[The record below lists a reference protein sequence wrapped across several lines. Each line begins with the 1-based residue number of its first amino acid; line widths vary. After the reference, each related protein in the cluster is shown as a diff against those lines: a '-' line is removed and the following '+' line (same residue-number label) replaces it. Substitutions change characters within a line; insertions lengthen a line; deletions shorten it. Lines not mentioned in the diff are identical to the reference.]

1 MSRTATWVS
10 FAFPCSTAPSRI
22 LSASLSSCVPYE
34 RVVTLIGQSLPGEG
48 RGRGRSNWV
57 ITTSPR
63 TSAEPLATVK
73 GVIAGRAVRFTKTF
87 RTETA
92 AQRDS
97 DAWTS
102 TGDWSGEVVEG
113 RAPGKGTEPQ
123 PERERE
129 GGTDHYEAHTARD
142 GSPVGYRG
150 QQRQAGLRADAGPPD
165 QLQVPGHL
173 RAGSPPGRRQPGPH
187 GAGREAIHGRD
198 RLPADSARQG
208 VRWPPSGA
216 RRGRR
221 PLGNL
226 PVQPAAHHGPGTR
239 HGDDRLR
246 PNPGDGASVCRMR

>member
-1 MSRTATWVS
+1 MRAVGEVGDASRAIT
-10 FAFPCSTAPSRI
+10 P
-22 LSASLSSCVPYE
+22 
-34 RVVTLIGQSLPGEG
+34 
-48 RGRGRSNWV
+48 RGRTRERKIELGHYDKR
-57 ITTSPR
+57 TR

-73 GVIAGRAVRFTKTF
+73 GVITAGAVRFTKTF

-102 TGDWSGEVVEG
+102 TGDWSAEVLEG
-113 RAPGKGTEPQ
+113 RAPRKGTEPQ

-173 RAGSPPGRRQPGPH
+173 RAGSPPGRRHPGPH
-187 GAGREAIHGRD
+187 GAGRERTPGPA
-198 RLPADSARQG
+198 RLRAVSARQG
-208 VRWPPSGA
+208 VRWPARGA
-216 RRGRR
+216 RRGRSPR
-221 PLGNL
+221 GNL
-226 PVQPAAHHGPGTR
+226 PVQPPAHHGAGTR

-246 PNPGDGASVCRMR
+246 PNRGDGASVCRMR